1 MMHSCNA
8 LTTQVETAVAHQNTD
23 TSDGHLKA
31 ERDSVQIAGAASTLK
46 SQFLISDVAMLR
58 S

>member
-1 MMHSCNA
+1 MHSCNA

-23 TSDGHLKA
+23 TGDGHLKA